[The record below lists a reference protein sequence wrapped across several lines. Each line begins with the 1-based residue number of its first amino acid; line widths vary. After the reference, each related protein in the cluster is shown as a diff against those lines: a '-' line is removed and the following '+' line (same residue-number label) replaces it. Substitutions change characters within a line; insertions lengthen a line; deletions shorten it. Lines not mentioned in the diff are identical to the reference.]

1 MKTSR
6 IKIRNLF
13 GITET
18 ELSGQSVEITGPK
31 GAGKTSVLDAIRLA
45 LTNRSDRDYII
56 HQGATEGEILIETD
70 TGLSINRKIRTEK
83 ADSIVVKNGTMTQN
97 RPAEF
102 LNSIFTPLQ
111 LNPVDFTQMSRQEK
125 NRVILNLIEFEW
137 DTNWIQEKFG
147 EIPKKVDYSQH
158 ILQVLHDI
166 QAIDG
171 DYYTRRQDL
180 NREEYYKRQ
189 SIEDIAKD
197 IPAGFQY
204 DKWKNFDLGSAYRT
218 LETNR
223 QHNAKVE
230 SAKNFISSYE
240 GRIREL
246 QAKAQIAA
254 SAAQDEINSED
265 KFLAG
270 EVERLKA
277 ELKAAEEKRSTLGEK
292 LANKKALIM
301 AEYEKEKAL
310 IQGANADSQAW
321 AAKSIMDTAELS
333 AEIEAAETMRK
344 YLSDFERIQKMNKE
358 CEELK
363 AKSEELT
370 SKITLARELPGEILK
385 TAKIPIDGLTVEE
398 GIPLINGLPI
408 SNLSDGETLD
418 LCVDITIQK
427 PGGLQ
432 IILIDGA
439 ERLDA
444 KSRAA
449 LYQKC
454 KDKGLTLIATRVTDS
469 EELEITEL

>member
-31 GAGKTSVLDAIRLA
+31 GSGKTSVLDAIRLA

-125 NRVILNLIEFEW
+125 NRVILNLIEFQW

-230 SAKNFISSYE
+230 SAKNFIASYE

-270 EVERLKA
+270 EIERLKA

-292 LANKKALIM
+292 LANKKSLIM

-310 IQGANADSQAW
+310 IQGASADSQDW
-321 AAKSIMDTAELS
+321 AAKPIMDTAELS
-333 AEIEAAETMRK
+333 AEIDTAETMRK